1 MQVKAHFKIDMI
13 VSPNDFYLKFYM
25 IKRLTNGR
33 LYNIF
38 GLERRHTQ
46 VVRDRSAKP
55 LCIGSIPID
64 ASFFRA
70 VWQKRRPFLYMRGG
84 CSFLRPPLFFS
95 YFSWAYPRVSLF
107 FLNRCKTLDEYSLF
121 IDEVRTQA

>member
-70 VWQKRRPFLYMRGG
+70 AWQKRRPFLYMCGG
-84 CSFLRPPLFFS
+84 CSFLRSPLFFYLFQS
-95 YFSWAYPRVSLF
+95 GVSARFAF
-107 FLNRCKTLDEYSLF
+107 FLKPLQDLRRIQFVY
-121 IDEVRTQA
+121 

>member
-1 MQVKAHFKIDMI
+1 
-13 VSPNDFYLKFYM
+13 M

-64 ASFFRA
+64 ASFFRTA
-70 VWQKRRPFLYMRGG
+70 RLKLRPFLYTRGG
-84 CSFLRPPLFFS
+84 RNFFTAAVIFFHFAVLRGFKK
-95 YFSWAYPRVSLF
+95 V
-107 FLNRCKTLDEYSLF
+107 
-121 IDEVRTQA
+121 